1 MTSFAEQFREAHAR
15 EQQRDG
21 QRRTADAD
29 RARKTAH
36 AEQVA
41 RLARYAEEDARHEKE
56 RASALERDRL
66 QRVKAE
72 EARLREQMRVRY
84 LVTPGSTEEGF
95 RAAWPEMLRQVQID
109 RTLGGSDFADEY
121 RAFRRTS
128 TGRSE

>member
-1 MTSFAEQFREAHAR
+1 MTSIAEQYRAAHAR
-15 EQQRDG
+15 EQQREAA
-21 QRRTADAD
+21 RRTADAD
-29 RARKTAH
+29 VVRRNDVAEREARM
-36 AEQVA
+36 
-41 RLARYAEEDARHEKE
+41 RRYAEEDARHEKE
-56 RASALERDRL
+56 RAKQLEADRL

-121 RAFRRTS
+121 RAYRRNTV
-128 TGRSE
+128 GRPE